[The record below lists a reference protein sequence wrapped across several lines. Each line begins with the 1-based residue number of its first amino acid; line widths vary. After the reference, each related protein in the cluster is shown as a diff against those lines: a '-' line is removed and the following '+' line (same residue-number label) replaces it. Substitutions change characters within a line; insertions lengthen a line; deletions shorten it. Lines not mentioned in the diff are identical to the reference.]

1 MREIST
7 CRRQDPHQYSL
18 LKSEL
23 FTPMTEQTYTTREV
37 ARMLGVT
44 VQTVQR
50 WVDAGHLRA
59 WRTAGGHRR
68 LSVDSVDAFVRNSK
82 MQLAGTGSEKPA
94 SSSQS
99 VVTAWAGQAPRV
111 LIVDDDEGDREIA
124 TRIVRGVLPEA
135 TIIEADNGFS
145 GLIQLGRQPSN
156 FLLTDVTMPHLDGLA
171 MIRTMSSDPS
181 LSQVRIAAMSSY
193 SSDEIAKRGGLPPG
207 VAFFAKPLDRTA
219 VQAFFAMEHSSG
231 EK

>member
-1 MREIST
+1 
-7 CRRQDPHQYSL
+7 
-18 LKSEL
+18 
-23 FTPMTEQTYTTREV
+23 MTEQTYTTREV

-82 MQLAGTGSEKPA
+82 MQLAGTGNDNPA
-94 SSSQS
+94 PSSQS
-99 VVTAWAGQAPRV
+99 VITARAGQAQRV

-124 TRIVRGVLPEA
+124 IRIVRGLLPDA

-145 GLIQLGRQPSN
+145 GLIQLGRQPSD

-171 MIRTMSSDPS
+171 MIRTMSSDPA

-193 SSDEIAKRGGLPPG
+193 SPDEIAKRGGLPSG
-207 VAFFAKPLDRTA
+207 VAFFPKPVQRA
-219 VQAFFAMEHSSG
+219 AMQAFFATAHLMG
-231 EK
+231 KT